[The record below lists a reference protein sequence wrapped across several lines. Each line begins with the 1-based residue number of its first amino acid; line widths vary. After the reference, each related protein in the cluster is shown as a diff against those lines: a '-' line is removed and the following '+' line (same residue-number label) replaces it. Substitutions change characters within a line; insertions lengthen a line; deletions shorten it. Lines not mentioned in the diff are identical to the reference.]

1 MEFPSIDAGAKLAKR
16 ELETF
21 LSDDPALIERR
32 ASFWQ
37 DPPSDTPTLS
47 RFLSGPPRF
56 SIFCPWTPIQKC
68 AELARLARKLE
79 EPDDDELVAPLPVP
93 TPPQPVPVP
102 AHADGL
108 QTKSQAA
115 RRLNISIRTLRGLI
129 KSGELR
135 YVNVGHG
142 KEREKIMFTDSD
154 LDDLKTDPAE
164 GARMSLYKPKGSP
177 YYQFDFQWRGTRF
190 HSSTKKTDKRE
201 AQAVEKAERER
212 VKQSASVTTS
222 AGMTLNHAT
231 GRYWNEVGQH
241 EAGAENTERDLARL
255 VDYFGPARP
264 INTITGDDIAKLVA
278 WRRGHRV
285 AATGRLIALAP
296 SIAPRSDCCAECSP
310 APRKSGAF
318 ASIVNRSGES
328 TC

>member
-102 AHADGL
+102 VPAHADGL

-135 YVNVGHG
+135 YVNLGHG
-142 KEREKIMFTDSD
+142 KQREKIMFTDSY
-154 LDDLKTDPAE
+154 LDDLIASRTRQKVQECPSTSPK
-164 GARMSLYKPKGSP
+164 AR
-177 YYQFDFQWRGTRF
+177 RT
-190 HSSTKKTDKRE
+190 
-201 AQAVEKAERER
+201 
-212 VKQSASVTTS
+212 TTS
-222 AGMTLNHAT
+222 T
-231 GRYWNEVGQH
+231 
-241 EAGAENTERDLARL
+241 
-255 VDYFGPARP
+255 
-264 INTITGDDIAKLVA
+264 
-278 WRRGHRV
+278 
-285 AATGRLIALAP
+285 
-296 SIAPRSDCCAECSP
+296 S
-310 APRKSGAF
+310 
-318 ASIVNRSGES
+318 SGEVLAF
-328 TC
+328 TARRNGRTGAKRKR